1 MERVAPWGT
10 SRAECDQS
18 HSTTPCMASN
28 SGLAQVTV
36 GQEKQ
41 QLWDTSKPFS
51 FFFQETGIAIH
62 IYFTQALA
70 GD

>member
-51 FFFQETGIAIH
+51 FFSKRLALP
-62 IYFTQALA
+62 FTFISPRH
-70 GD
+70 